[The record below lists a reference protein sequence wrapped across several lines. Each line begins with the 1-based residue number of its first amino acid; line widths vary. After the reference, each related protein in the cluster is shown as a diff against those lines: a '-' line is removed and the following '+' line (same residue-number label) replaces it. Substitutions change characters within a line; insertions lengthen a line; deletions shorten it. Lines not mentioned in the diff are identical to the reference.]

1 MKPLLATLLF
11 LGSIA
16 SATAQSAKQWN
27 IDKSHASVQFSID
40 HFFSSVPGKFK
51 EFDGEINFDP
61 NDLKG
66 SKAVFTIDVRSVDTD
81 EADRDGHLQSKDFF
95 NAEKWPEMKFVSTRF
110 EKKSDKDYIVHGKL
124 TLRDVTKEVALP
136 LTIKGRVDNP
146 WKEGYEILGIK
157 IDTSINR
164 TDYGVGSGSWA
175 ATAVVSDEV
184 EIEISMELD
193 AKE

>member
-1 MKPLLATLLF
+1 M
-11 LGSIA
+11 A
-16 SATAQSAKQWN
+16 SASAQTAKQWN

-51 EFDGEINFDP
+51 KFEGEINFDP

-81 EADRDGHLQSKDFF
+81 EPERDGHLQSEDFF

-110 EKKSDKDYIVHGKL
+110 EKKSDKEYIVHGKL

-136 LTIKGRVDNP
+136 LTIKGRMDNP

-164 TDYGVGSGSWA
+164 TDFGLGTGSWA

-193 AKE
+193 AKK